1 MRRSS
6 THLPIMQLADLPT
19 ASGGLSRLAANRL
32 RKAGITLEPLL
43 SRVGLTIHQ
52 IDDPE
57 QRVDARNQIAF
68 LDAAA
73 DALGD
78 EFLGFSL
85 AAEFDCRDL
94 GLLYYVMASSDTL
107 GGALKCASRYSRVT
121 NEAIVLQYRET
132 PEPILR
138 LNYSGIPRHADRQ
151 QIEFCILAMVRVS
164 GLLTGRQLL
173 PKRVSMMHVRSEGIS
188 KFARFLG
195 TDLEFGSDTDEIVFF
210 AGSVE
215 WALVNSDPR
224 LSKILLKV
232 CEVSLNA
239 READTG
245 PFRVTVENAIA
256 PMLPHGQ
263 ANATAVAKKLGMSE
277 RTLARRLAEE
287 GVTFIEV
294 LRQLKA
300 SLADRYLDD
309 DRMPISRIAW
319 LLGYED
325 ASSFSHACRRWTG
338 KSPRELRR
346 LDRDPASA

>member
-1 MRRSS
+1 MRHRSIQHS
-6 THLPIMQLADLPT
+6 IKQLASLPT
-19 ASGGLSRLAANRL
+19 ASGGLSRLAVNRV
-32 RKAGITLEPLL
+32 RRTGIKLEPLL
-43 SRVGLTIHQ
+43 SRAGLTIDQ

-57 QRVDARNQIAF
+57 QRIDASKQIVF
-68 LDAAA
+68 LAIVAE
-73 DALGD
+73 ALND
-78 EFLGFSL
+78 RFLGLSL
-85 AAEFDCRDL
+85 AEEFDCRDL

-121 NEAIVLQYRET
+121 NEAIVLQSQVA

-138 LNYSGIPRHADRQ
+138 LHYSGIPRHADQQ

-188 KFARFLG
+188 KFAPFLG
-195 TDLEFGSDTDEIVFF
+195 RNIEFGSDTDEIVFS
-210 AGSVE
+210 AGSAE
-215 WALVNSDPR
+215 WALVNADPR

-232 CEVSLNA
+232 CEESLNA
-239 READTG
+239 RDGDTG
-245 PFRVTVENAIA
+245 AFRVTVENAIA

-263 ANATAVAKKLGMSE
+263 ANATAVATKLGMSE

-294 LRQLKA
+294 LQQLKA
-300 SLADRYLDD
+300 SLANHYLDD

-338 KSPRELRR
+338 RSPRELRR
-346 LDRDPASA
+346 LDRVVA